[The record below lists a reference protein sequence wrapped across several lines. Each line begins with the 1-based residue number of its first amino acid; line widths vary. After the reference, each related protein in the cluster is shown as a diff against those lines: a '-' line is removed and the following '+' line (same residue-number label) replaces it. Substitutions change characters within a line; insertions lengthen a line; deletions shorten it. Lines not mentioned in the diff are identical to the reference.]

1 MQNVSRTFKLNTK
14 KMNNLI
20 KNGKKQGTDTSPKNY
35 TSDKLA
41 YENMLSILHVRELWI
56 KTMRYQYIPISMAR
70 IQTIH
75 NSKCWQECG
84 ALGTLNHCVGNAK
97 SYSYIER

>member
-20 KNGKKQGTDTSPKNY
+20 KNRKKQGTDTSPKNY

-41 YENMLSILHVRELWI
+41 YENMLSILHVREL
-56 KTMRYQYIPISMAR
+56 
-70 IQTIH
+70 
-75 NSKCWQECG
+75 
-84 ALGTLNHCVGNAK
+84 
-97 SYSYIER
+97 